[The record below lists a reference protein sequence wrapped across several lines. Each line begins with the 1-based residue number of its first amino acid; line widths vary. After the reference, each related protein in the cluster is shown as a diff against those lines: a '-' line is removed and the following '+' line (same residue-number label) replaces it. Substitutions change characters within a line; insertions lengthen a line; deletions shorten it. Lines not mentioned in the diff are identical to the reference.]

1 MPVLCGA
8 RPPRVLA
15 PAGARASAAGGC
27 LLPGTACGT
36 RVGGGGA
43 AMRRPLPGWKPVL
56 FLLER
61 EGFDSAL
68 YHAAQV
74 KALPGRPK
82 SGLLIELADVVAAH
96 RPRRR
101 RNGTGG

>member
-1 MPVLCGA
+1 
-8 RPPRVLA
+8 
-15 PAGARASAAGGC
+15 
-27 LLPGTACGT
+27 
-36 RVGGGGA
+36 
-43 AMRRPLPGWKPVL
+43 MRRPLPGWKPVL

-101 RNGTGG
+101 RNGTGGSCRCSAVRAVLGRNCHHRQDQHRCWRPR